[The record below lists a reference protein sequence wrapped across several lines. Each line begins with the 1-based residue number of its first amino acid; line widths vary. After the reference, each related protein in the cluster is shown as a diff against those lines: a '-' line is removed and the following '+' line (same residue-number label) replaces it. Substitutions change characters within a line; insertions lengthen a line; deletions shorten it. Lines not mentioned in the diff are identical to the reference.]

1 MNLESQLKYLEATV
15 QNLAKQIEDMKKPK
29 KVEIP
34 YYCELK
40 EIGYHHDDDAGI
52 DLPIWDERL
61 TNGEFSTT
69 GSITLQPGEQIML
82 KTSVFMAIPEGH
94 YGLMDSRSGTSKKTL
109 DLLCRTVDAPY
120 RGNIRVAFIN
130 HKKEPV
136 TISNKDEL
144 FQIVILEKVKGE
156 MKRFDSEEA
165 FLDYAG
171 QTARGSDGFNSKE
184 RKQQGGKN

>member
-1 MNLESQLKYLEATV
+1 
-15 QNLAKQIEDMKKPK
+15 
-29 KVEIP
+29 
-34 YYCELK
+34 
-40 EIGYHHDDDAGI
+40 
-52 DLPIWDERL
+52 
-61 TNGEFSTT
+61 
-69 GSITLQPGEQIML
+69 
-82 KTSVFMAIPEGH
+82 
-94 YGLMDSRSGTSKKTL
+94 MDSRSGTSKKTL

-130 HKKEPV
+130 HNPHPV
-136 TISNKDEL
+136 TISNRDEL

-156 MKRFDSEEA
+156 MKRFETEEA